1 MLTRQRSFVR
11 RVRLVT
17 SPHGVAPHRHA
28 SHAQYSTK
36 FDQETDVII
45 CGSGGA
51 GLLAALRCSALSL
64 RSIILEK
71 TDKIG
76 GTTALSGGGMW
87 IPNNP
92 YHKARGEDDSLD
104 AALEYMNHCIGEAGP
119 ASSAKRRLAFVQH
132 APRMLDFLRETGFQG
147 RASGR
152 YPNYYPDLPGGHIMR
167 SVESDLFD
175 TRKLGRD
182 WRALVRRA
190 AKDYPPV
197 HTEEASRLF
206 RSATS
211 LSNMLYAAKILG
223 LRGLGRK
230 ALGQLPVTMGP
241 ALVSQLLHLNLQQQ
255 KQRGEPFDLWRN
267 SPLAG
272 LILDDEGRSVI
283 GAVVHRGA
291 DKQPVRIRARRGV
304 LLVAGGFARNVKM
317 RQQHQEGPISDAWTV
332 AQEGDMGDAI
342 RIGTHPKAK
351 HGVEAQVALMDDA
364 WWGPTVVDP
373 GSGQRFFLIYERALP
388 HSIIVD
394 GGGDRF
400 MNEAQS
406 YTDAGHAM
414 YERNRTVSAI
424 PAWIILDASHR
435 RKYPFADFLPGI
447 TPKSAL
453 QSGFAYKGATLND
466 LAGKIGVPPARLG
479 ATVERFNAMARRG
492 TDEDFGRGGRDYDR
506 FFADDNVKPN
516 GNLGPVET
524 APFYAFKV
532 YPGDLGTKG
541 GLLTDDNAQVINTRG
556 DPVGG
561 LYAAGNTTASVM
573 GRTYPGPGS
582 TLGPA
587 LTFSYIA
594 VNHMA
599 GGVGVSGDPNA
610 KLM

>member
-1 MLTRQRSFVR
+1 MLCVQRSFARRVR
-11 RVRLVT
+11 RVT
-17 SPHGVAPHRHA
+17 SLHRVAPHRHA
-28 SHAQYSTK
+28 SQARNSTK

-51 GLLAALRCSALSL
+51 GLVAALRCSALSL
-64 RSIILEK
+64 RSIVLEK

-92 YHKARGEDDSLD
+92 YHRAAGEEDSLD
-104 AALEYMNHCIGEAGP
+104 TALEYMDHCIGEAGP
-119 ASSAKRRLAFVQH
+119 ASSARRRLAFVQH
-132 APRMLDFLRETGFQG
+132 APRMLDFLLETGFQG

-152 YPNYYPDLPGGHIMR
+152 YPNYYPDLPGGHVKR
-167 SVESDLFD
+167 SVESALFD
-175 TRKLGRD
+175 TRKLGRE
-182 WRALVRRA
+182 WRALVRRGA
-190 AKDYPPV
+190 DYPPV
-197 HTEEASRLF
+197 HTDEASRLF

-241 ALVSQLLHLNLQQQ
+241 ALVCQLLHLNLLQ
-255 KQRGEPFDLWRN
+255 KQQRGERFDLWRN
-267 SPLAG
+267 SPLMD
-272 LILDDEGRSVI
+272 LILDDRGQNVI
-283 GAVVHRGA
+283 GAVVHHGPE
-291 DKQPVRIRARRGV
+291 KQPVRIRARRGV
-304 LLVAGGFARNVKM
+304 LLVAGGFARNLQM
-317 RQQHQEGPISDAWTV
+317 RQQHQEGPVSDAWTS

-342 RIGTHPKAK
+342 RIGTKSTAM
-351 HGVEAQVALMDDA
+351 HGIEAQVALMDDA
-364 WWGPTVVDP
+364 WWGPSAVDP
-373 GSGQRFFLIYERALP
+373 RSGQRFFLVYERALP

-406 YTDAGHAM
+406 YTDACHAM
-414 YERNRTVSAI
+414 FERNRTVPAI

-435 RKYPFADFLPGI
+435 RKYPFASLLPGL
-447 TPKSAL
+447 TPNSAL
-453 QSGFAYKGATLND
+453 NSGFAYKGATLHD
-466 LAGKIGVPPARLG
+466 LAGKIGVPPARLD

-492 TDEDFGRGGRDYDR
+492 KDEDFGRGGNEYDR
-506 FFADDNVKPN
+506 FFADEKVKPN
-516 GNLGPVET
+516 GNLGPIET

-541 GLLTDDNAQVINTRG
+541 GLLTDENSQVINTRG
-556 DPVGG
+556 DPVAG

-573 GRTYPGPGS
+573 GRSYPGPGS

-599 GGVGVSGDPNA
+599 RGVPTPS
-610 KLM
+610 